1 MFTITK
7 IQQADNQN
15 RDKRRTTSKEKA
27 KKQQP
32 FNKVLAT
39 EMTQPPPKK

>member
-15 RDKRRTTSKEKA
+15 RDKRRAVGKDKN
-27 KKQQP
+27 KKQP
-32 FNKVLAT
+32 SFNKVLAT
-39 EMTQPPPKK
+39 EMTQPPKK